1 MSQDSQNRQRPPVTP
16 SPDGEPND
24 KVLYKSIRGEYEIR
38 VLEIKPGSGNET
50 LRGALH
56 RYPVSCMKRLAR
68 ALARTGTSVK
78 WIYGLLGVCEDRDK
92 EAVIKNDRTGST
104 AVDLYVNM
112 TTHHLLRER
121 KVAIR
126 LTTLLAALD
135 HESPDLPSWVPDW
148 RVPPRMHAL
157 GLSVRT

>member
-1 MSQDSQNRQRPPVTP
+1 VVWSLESEKLD
-16 SPDGEPND
+16 
-24 KVLYKSIRGEYEIR
+24 YKSGLRPTLFQLLTKIRYSNCYDPR
-38 VLEIKPGSGNET
+38 
-50 LRGALH
+50 H
-56 RYPVSCMKRLAR
+56 R
-68 ALARTGTSVK
+68 
-78 WIYGLLGVCEDRDK
+78 IYGLLGVCEDRDK

>member
-1 MSQDSQNRQRPPVTP
+1 MPW
-16 SPDGEPND
+16 
-24 KVLYKSIRGEYEIR
+24 
-38 VLEIKPGSGNET
+38 ET
-50 LRGALH
+50 LTTACNYLETCWISRKLH
-56 RYPVSCMKRLAR
+56 EVFGPGLGQERDICEVVWSLESEKLQCQPGIHPTLFQLLTRIQYSSCYDPRDR
-68 ALARTGTSVK
+68 
-78 WIYGLLGVCEDRDK
+78 IYGLLGVCKDGDR
-92 EAVIKNDRTGST
+92 EAAIKNDRTGST

-148 RVPPRMHAL
+148 RVISRSKTFPQL
-157 GLSVRT
+157 QFV